1 MSTEHSEFFK
11 RCSVSAV
18 TEDLIPTN
26 KPIKNIKQD
35 VNFMALDK
43 FEEMN
48 LNLNFTTLSCA
59 SFLVR
64 FYFFISDRFM
74 AYKNWLP
81 RQFKEE
87 LLVTHSPSVIFKF
100 ILLDIQ
106 LESSSFITARAHKEI
121 KHALAN
127 MTQKI

>member
-1 MSTEHSEFFK
+1 
-11 RCSVSAV
+11 
-18 TEDLIPTN
+18 
-26 KPIKNIKQD
+26 
-35 VNFMALDK
+35 MALDK

-48 LNLNFTTLSCA
+48 LNLNLNFITLSCA
-59 SFLVR
+59 SFFVR

-100 ILLDIQ
+100 ISLDIH
-106 LESSSFITARAHKEI
+106 LESSSFITARAHKEM